1 MTSPVIARRDPR
13 QLTGSLHFDTAPRLV
28 VYARRLVYVSR
39 VEGSMG
45 TQHVLSCSDISFRKG
60 GRRVTFQTERLLDDT
75 GWRILKALQADAR
88 LSFSELGRRVGLSAP
103 AAAERVRRLED
114 AGIIAGYRV
123 DLALEKLFPMTAIIR
138 ISAPEENCTRLAA
151 CARGLEEVVEAH
163 RVTGSDR
170 LVLKVVAQS
179 VDHLDGI
186 IRQLSQFGTATVSIV
201 LSTRRQA
208 VSHVRERG
216 HQRLAAPQAAK
227 GARR

>member
-1 MTSPVIARRDPR
+1 
-13 QLTGSLHFDTAPRLV
+13 
-28 VYARRLVYVSR
+28 
-39 VEGSMG
+39 
-45 TQHVLSCSDISFRKG
+45 
-60 GRRVTFQTERLLDDT
+60 VTFQTERLLDDT

-123 DLALEKLFPMTAIIR
+123 DLALEKIFPMTAIIR
-138 ISAPEENCTRLAA
+138 MSAPEENCTRLAT

-170 LVLKVVAQS
+170 LVLKVVTQS

-201 LSTRRQA
+201 LSSRRQP

>member
-1 MTSPVIARRDPR
+1 M
-13 QLTGSLHFDTAPRLV
+13 
-28 VYARRLVYVSR
+28 
-39 VEGSMG
+39 
-45 TQHVLSCSDISFRKG
+45 
-60 GRRVTFQTERLLDDT
+60 
-75 GWRILKALQADAR
+75 
-88 LSFSELGRRVGLSAP
+88 
-103 AAAERVRRLED
+103 ED

-123 DLALEKLFPMTAIIR
+123 DLGLEKLFAMTAIIR
-138 ISAPEENCTRLAA
+138 ISAPEENCARLAA

-186 IRQLSQFGTATVSIV
+186 IRQLSQFGTPTVSIV

-216 HQRLAAPQAAK
+216 NQGLAPPQAAK

>member
-1 MTSPVIARRDPR
+1 MT
-13 QLTGSLHFDTAPRLV
+13 L
-28 VYARRLVYVSR
+28 
-39 VEGSMG
+39 
-45 TQHVLSCSDISFRKG
+45 
-60 GRRVTFQTERLLDDT
+60 QTERLLDDT
-75 GWRILKALQADAR
+75 GWRILEALQADAR
-88 LSFSELGRRVGLSAP
+88 LSFSELARQVGLSAP

-151 CARGLEEVVEAH
+151 CARRLQEVVEAH

-170 LVLKVVAQS
+170 LVLKIVAES

-186 IRQLSQFGTATVSIV
+186 IRQLSQFGTPTVSIV

-216 HQRLAAPQAAK
+216 NQTLAVPQAAK